1 MTPDILDRLLTT
13 LAVKLHAFS
22 VCHIQRGW
30 RLTFAPFDAIVI
42 HYVLAG
48 SGAVRVSGGE
58 WLPFRERSIVIVP
71 ARLSH
76 ALGEAQAPAGEAR
89 GEDHCT
95 LLDDGLV
102 KFTGGDGSPDTLL
115 ACGSITASYA
125 GALGLFDF
133 LREPMIEDMSASNAL
148 RQAFEVMLAEV
159 AEPGLG
165 TGAMTEALMK
175 QCLIVL
181 LRQHLMRDGEASP
194 LFAALHDQ
202 RLAHAVA
209 AVLDDPAAAHTLET
223 LARRAGMS
231 RTAFAERFSQVF
243 GQGPIDF
250 VQKVRLRIAAKL
262 LATTNL
268 PVKVISTSIGY
279 ASRSYFSRAF
289 RAAYGT
295 DPTGFRAAGGG
306 RDDRLESD
314 TGASAPLGPDRRP
327 DVEAP

>member
-1 MTPDILDRLLTT
+1 MADDILDRLLTT
-13 LAVKLHAFS
+13 LAVQLHAFS
-22 VCHIQRGW
+22 VCRIQRGW
-30 RLTFAPFDAIVI
+30 RLAFAPFNAIVV

-58 WLPFRERSIVIVP
+58 WRPYSERSVVVVP

-76 ALGEAQAPAGEAR
+76 ALGEAEAPVGEAR
-89 GEDHCT
+89 GEDHCA
-95 LLDDGLV
+95 LVDGLV
-102 KFTGGDGSPDTLL
+102 SFTGGDGSADTLL
-115 ACGSITASYA
+115 VCGSITASYA

-133 LREPMIEDMSASNAL
+133 LREPMVEDLSASNAL

-159 AEPGLG
+159 TEPGLG
-165 TGAMTEALMK
+165 TQAMTEALMK

-181 LRQHLMRDGEASP
+181 LRQHLLRDGETSP

-202 RLAHAVA
+202 RLARAVV
-209 AVLDDPAAAHTLET
+209 AVLDDPAAAHTLES

-262 LATTNL
+262 LATTDV
-268 PVKVISTSIGY
+268 PVKVIATSIGY

-295 DPTGFRAAGGG
+295 DPTSFRASAGGQE
-306 RDDRLESD
+306 RLSPP
-314 TGASAPLGPDRRP
+314 ASVADPPQ
-327 DVEAP
+327 